1 MNKLKY
7 ILSCMVVGLLASY
20 SIYLIIKTLFYIID
34 KGLGQTQYFIAFIFF
49 TLTLLINSTIIGSLL
64 INLKGKMEEKKND

>member
-1 MNKLKY
+1 MNKIKY

-34 KGLGQTQYFIAFIFF
+34 KVLGQTQYFIAFIFF